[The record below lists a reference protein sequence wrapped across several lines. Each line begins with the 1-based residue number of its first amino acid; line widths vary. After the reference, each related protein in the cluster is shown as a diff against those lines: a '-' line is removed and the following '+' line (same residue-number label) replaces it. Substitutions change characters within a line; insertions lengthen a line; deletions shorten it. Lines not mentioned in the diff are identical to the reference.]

1 MDLIYDVHA
10 VKHTYKIINPRE
22 FRVSGLNNSISPRLV
37 ITSQMM
43 YLPIGTI
50 VEIDQMY
57 INHSN
62 PFMVKCFV
70 PSFDAFIDAISLNE
84 LEFIKPTIS

>member
-1 MDLIYDVHA
+1 MDLIYDVNANKHKYKL
-10 VKHTYKIINPRE
+10 VKARE
-22 FRVSGLNNSISPRLV
+22 FRISGLNKSISPRLV
-37 ITSQMM
+37 ITSQMV

-70 PSFDAFIDAISLNE
+70 PSVDAFIDAISLNE
-84 LEFIKPTIS
+84 MEFIKPIMP